1 MEVPRL
7 LVDTGLVVIS
17 TAAIFVIRKF
27 FLKTRELET
36 SIKQLNE
43 TVNKLRS
50 DEETHSNERKVL
62 NDRYEQVTGHL
73 ETQREL
79 LIEVG
84 HSLTNTEETLQTLV
98 SSNADSRE
106 GHL

>member
-50 DEETHSNERKVL
+50 DEETS
-62 NDRYEQVTGHL
+62 
-73 ETQREL
+73 
-79 LIEVG
+79 
-84 HSLTNTEETLQTLV
+84 
-98 SSNADSRE
+98 
-106 GHL
+106 